1 MRENS
6 ELAHYHRYV
15 LSGVGTSACLPSR
28 AHSTEFSLAY
38 LVAFQHTVFY
48 PIFSGHGIHH
58 FRTIDASAISP
69 RQGVHAFHD
78 RRQMLMKRR
87 LRLPIYF
94 AASGVIPSVARTS
107 HNLIEHAS
115 NDSAI

>member
-38 LVAFQHTVFY
+38 LVAFQHA
-48 PIFSGHGIHH
+48 IFHPVSSCHGIHH
-58 FRTIDASAISP
+58 FRNFATPTASP
-69 RQGVHAFHD
+69 REAVHTFHA
-78 RRQMLMKRR
+78 RRPKGMTRR
-87 LRLPIYF
+87 SLHAAPIVGKSIVVRL
-94 AASGVIPSVARTS
+94 ATV
-107 HNLIEHAS
+107 E
-115 NDSAI
+115 